1 MYCMQAVFRYACH
14 VGLKTVMANTGEIRR
29 VVHLLIG
36 LVLLPPQNAEQGL
49 QVS

>member
-1 MYCMQAVFRYACH
+1 MYCMQAVFRYAFH
-14 VGLKTVMANTGEIRR
+14 VGLKKVMANSVEIRR